1 MWMLVYNTGFLL
13 FRFLLLPLLYL
24 LVPKARRTIRAQQGI
39 WERYAEHVSLITRKK
54 RVLWFHVASAGEY
67 LLARPIIE
75 KCSRKYHCIVTV
87 TSVSGYNWL
96 LKEKNSAIL
105 FFDYIPLDTKKNSAR
120 IVDLISPDALIVVKN
135 DLWLNTIDY
144 AFKKTIPLFLFSIS
158 ISRENIRIKN
168 RFVRGLYRHTLN
180 YFSEITVVNEES
192 FAVVKKLVR
201 MECVVITS
209 GDIKFDSVLERK
221 KKISQVQISI
231 PFKKE
236 HTLVLGSL
244 WNGDLDIIMSAV
256 TTLLENHKS
265 LKVIV
270 APHEI
275 DEKLISF
282 IEKKWKKYSV
292 AKLSDLLSKRS
303 KITGM
308 HKVLIVDT
316 TGNLFQMYDYGSI
329 SFVGGGFG
337 TGIHNILEPAVLQN
351 IVCFG
356 PNHKK
361 FPEAQNMIHAGVAF
375 EISSGEQFYNLVES
389 YLAQGKKLSADGK
402 RALQFVVNHAGSLD
416 THCKII
422 DEKFSRFSF

>member
-1 MWMLVYNTGFLL
+1 MVYNTGFFL
-13 FRFLLLPLLYL
+13 FQYLLLPLLYL
-24 LVPKARRTIRAQQGI
+24 FIPKARRTIRAQRGI
-39 WERYAEHVSLITRKK
+39 WERYAAHVLLITRKK

-75 KCSRKYHCIVTV
+75 KCSKKYHCIVTV

-96 LKEKNSAIL
+96 LKEKNPAIL
-105 FFDYIPLDTKKNSAR
+105 FFDYIPLDTRKNSVR

-144 AFKKTIPLFLFSIS
+144 AFKKEIPLFLFSIS
-158 ISRENIRIKN
+158 ISRDNIRIKN

-192 FAVVKKLVR
+192 FAEVKKLVH
-201 MECVVITS
+201 MECVVTTS

-221 KKISQVQISI
+221 KKGKQTLVSI

-236 HTLVLGSL
+236 STLVLGSL
-244 WNGDLDIIMSAV
+244 WNADLDLLLSAV
-256 TTLLENHKS
+256 TSLMEKHKS

-270 APHEI
+270 APHEM
-275 DEKLISF
+275 DEKIISL
-282 IEKKWKKYSV
+282 IEKKWKKFGV
-292 AKLSDLLSKRS
+292 VKFSDLLSRRS

-308 HKVLIVDT
+308 QKVLIVDT
-316 TGNLFQMYDYGSI
+316 TGNLFHMYDYGSI

-337 TGIHNILEPAVLQN
+337 TGIHNILEPAVMQN
-351 IVCFG
+351 VVCFG

-361 FPEAQNMIHAGVAF
+361 FPEAQNMIHAGVGF

-389 YLAQGKKLSADGK
+389 YFAQGKRLSADGK
-402 RALQFVVNHAGSLD
+402 KALQFVVSHAGSLD

-422 DEKFSRFSF
+422 DGKFSRFSF